1 MLTQLEIDSYNE
13 LGYIGVQN
21 VLTSEEVQELRAVT
35 DNLVEESR
43 KITVSDEVFDLEPEH
58 TPDSPKVRRIKSPI
72 SVHPIF
78 DQIIRHS
85 GILDIVAQLIGP
97 DIRTNGNKLN
107 MKLSEVGSAVEWH
120 QDWAFYPHTNDD
132 ILAVGVCL
140 DDMTKENGCL
150 LVVPE
155 SHKGPILDHHLDGY
169 FAGAVTDESFDDSDA
184 KKIELRAGGVS
195 IHHVRALHGSLPNTS
210 SNQRRLLLFQYC
222 AGDSWPLSGIDWDGY
237 KSSFLRGQP
246 ANQPRLVDVPV
257 RMPLP
262 GSKRTGSIYETQ
274 TILERSTFSKK

>member
-1 MLTQLEIDSYNE
+1 MLTQLEIDTYNE

-222 AGDSWPLSGIDWDGY
+222 AGDSWPLSGIDWDDY

>member
-1 MLTQLEIDSYNE
+1 MLTQLEIDTYNE

>member
-97 DIRTNGNKLN
+97 HIRTNGNKLN

>member
-13 LGYIGVQN
+13 LGYTGVQN
-21 VLTSEEVQELRAVT
+21 VLTFEEVQELRAVT

>member
-13 LGYIGVQN
+13 LGYIGVQD
-21 VLTSEEVQELRAVT
+21 VLTSEEVQKLRVVT

-85 GILDIVAQLIGP
+85 GILDRVAQLIGP

-237 KSSFLRGQP
+237 KSSFLRGQA
-246 ANQPRLVDVPV
+246 ANQPRVVDVPV
-257 RMPLP
+257 RMPFP

>member
-1 MLTQLEIDSYNE
+1 MLTQLEIDGYNE

>member
-13 LGYIGVQN
+13 LGYTGVQN
-21 VLTSEEVQELRAVT
+21 VLTFEEVQELRAVT

-140 DDMTKENGCL
+140 DDMTKEDGCL

>member
-1 MLTQLEIDSYNE
+1 MLTQLEIDAYNE

-21 VLTSEEVQELRAVT
+21 VLTSQEVQELRAVT

-246 ANQPRLVDVPV
+246 ANQPRVVDVPV